1 MTRTTMKKP
10 ILTTELS
17 LKDRVQSLGL
27 HGILSEW
34 ERHSEE
40 PWLRNL
46 VEIEERT
53 KKQRSLERRIQSS
66 KIGSFKEITDFDW
79 DWPRSI
85 DKDLIRELFTFRF
98 IEEAANAIFVGP
110 NGVGKTMLVQN
121 LAYKALLKGF
131 TVRMTTASEM
141 LCDLASRDGAQS
153 YRRRLSHYCR
163 PQLLVIDEVG
173 YLSHDTR
180 HADLLFEVVTRRY
193 EQKSIVITA
202 NKPFAEWNDT
212 FPHAACT
219 VTLIDRLVH
228 KSELVEVDGESYRL
242 KEAKERRQER
252 AQERKKKKA
261 AKKPS

>member
-1 MTRTTMKKP
+1 MTRKTMTKP

-17 LKDRVQSLGL
+17 LKDRIQALGL

-34 ERHSEE
+34 DELAEE
-40 PWLRNL
+40 PWLRKL
-46 VEIEERT
+46 VELEETT
-53 KKQRSLERRIQSS
+53 KKQRSLERRIRGAR
-66 KIGSFKEITDFDW
+66 IGSFKEIAAFDW
-79 DWPRSI
+79 EWPKSI
-85 DKDLIRELFTFRF
+85 DRDLVRELFSFRF
-98 IEEAANAIFVGP
+98 IEEGANAIFVGP

-121 LAYKALLKGF
+121 LAYNALLKGF

-141 LCDLASRDGAQS
+141 LNDLASRDGAQS
-153 YRRRLSHYCR
+153 YRRRLAHYCR

-173 YLSHDTR
+173 YLSYDTR

-193 EQKSIVITA
+193 QQKSIVITT

-228 KSELVEVDGESYRL
+228 KSEIVEVEGDSYRL
-242 KEAKERRQER
+242 REAKEMRLKR
-252 AQERKKKKA
+252 AQARKKRNA
-261 AKKPS
+261 NRKKP